1 MEMLESL
8 LAFGGLVLLRGEDH
22 RDRAF
27 RVGHKGRKWRGKT
40 VGHSQGWRARLVL
53 ECWKPQCSPVAYRP
67 SLSPDSVEW
76 EGRSLLK
83 ALIKKSA
90 LR

>member
-1 MEMLESL
+1 MESL
-8 LAFGGLVLLRGEDH
+8 LGPGGLVLLRGEGH
-22 RDRAF
+22 RHGGSGAGF
-27 RVGHKGRKWRGKT
+27 EGRKWSGRALGHRLGVVVAT
-40 VGHSQGWRARLVL
+40 VRESGTFVL
-53 ECWKPQCSPVAYRP
+53 TLLIRP

-83 ALIKKSA
+83 ALIKQSA